1 MPSHPNSGQVTNLNS
16 NKNSNLQSL
25 NTSQV
30 MVDEER
36 VDKMM
41 DRFGYSSEYI
51 IETLENDELNHA
63 SATYFLIEIPKE
75 Y

>member
-1 MPSHPNSGQVTNLNS
+1 
-16 NKNSNLQSL
+16 
-25 NTSQV
+25 